1 MNRLRLDFGG
11 GSLVALIFLAG
22 AVWWHPAVAVAATA
36 PQPRQEVTPH
46 DSDSPPGQTDVYV
59 VQPGD
64 TLFAISSRFG
74 ITVDML
80 AAANNI
86 DDPAIIDV
94 GQRLI
99 IPPAAEPEQYLHHRV
114 QPGETL
120 HALALRY
127 GLAILELAEP
137 NHLIRADGLFPGQG
151 VTIQEHTDEPAVLR
165 GQSHTVSPTDTL
177 VALAAQHGLHPWAL
191 ATANNQ
197 ESPFIA
203 WINSHLWLPGEEGE
217 YLDWPSP
224 FSGVRMHPI
233 PPDQGQTL
241 SIQISLTL
249 PVSIT
254 GSFMGAQLPFFQQP
268 GGAGA
273 LVGIDALAQT
283 GTHTLVV
290 TATVGD
296 GGYTRYTQQVPIV
309 AGEYSTETI
318 VVSEQVAAIMTPET
332 VQSETA
338 LLEQLFAPHSL
349 LQMWDGCFA
358 LPAHGDVTSAFGT
371 RRSYNIPDASA
382 YHTGTDFGLSVGT
395 PVHAPADGVVVLS
408 EPLTVR
414 GNAIIIDHG
423 WGVLTGYWH
432 LSASHVIAGDSVV
445 QGQHIGDIGN
455 TGLSTGPHLHWEMR
469 ISGVPVDGLQWIR
482 EQFP

>member
-1 MNRLRLDFGG
+1 MNRLRLDYGG
-11 GSLVALIFLAG
+11 GSLVVLIFLAG
-22 AVWWHPAVAVAATA
+22 AVGWRPAVAVAAT
-36 PQPRQEVTPH
+36 PPEPRPEVTPH
-46 DSDSPPGQTDVYV
+46 DSDSPPGQADVYV

-64 TLFAISSRFG
+64 TLFAISRRFG

-80 AAANNI
+80 AAANHI
-86 DDPAIIDV
+86 DDPAVIEV
-94 GQRLI
+94 GQQLL

-120 HALALRY
+120 HALSLRY
-127 GLAILELAEP
+127 GLTILELAEP

-151 VTIQEHTDEPAVLR
+151 LAIQGHTDGAAVLR

-177 VALAAQHGLHPWAL
+177 VSLAAQHGLHPWAL

-197 ESPFIA
+197 ESPFVA
-203 WINSHLWLPGEEGE
+203 WLNSHLWVPGEEGE

-233 PPDQGQTL
+233 PPAQGQTL
-241 SIQISLTL
+241 SIHISLTL
-249 PVSIT
+249 PVSVT
-254 GSFMGAQLPFFQQP
+254 GSFMGAQLPFFGQT

-290 TATVGD
+290 TATVDD
-296 GGYTRYTQQVPIV
+296 GGSSRYTQQVPIV

-318 VVSEQVAAIMTPET
+318 VVSEAVAAIMTPET

-338 LLEQLFAPHSL
+338 LLEQLFAPYSA
-349 LQMWDGCFA
+349 LQMWDGVFA
-358 LPAHGDVTSAFGT
+358 LPAHGDVTSPFGT
-371 RRSYNIPDASA
+371 RRSYGIPEASA

-395 PVHAPADGVVVLS
+395 PVHAPADGVVILS
-408 EPLTVR
+408 ELLTVR
-414 GNAIIIDHG
+414 GNAIVIDHG

-455 TGLSTGPHLHWEMR
+455 TGLSTGPHLHWELR
-469 ISGVPVDGLQWIR
+469 VGSVPVDGLQWVR